1 MEKIIKPRGEA
12 KGRRF
17 VDEGEARTAAREI
30 LAEID
35 MEAVESSIAARIQAV
50 TRNMRPDIEQEV
62 VVRPSSAAPF
72 FEVTTRRV
80 RQG

>member
-1 MEKIIKPRGEA
+1 MEKIIRPRGEA
-12 KGRRF
+12 KGRKF
-17 VDEGEARTAAREI
+17 VDKGEVVAAAREV

-35 MEAVESSIAARIQAV
+35 LEAIETAIANRIEAV
-50 TRNMRPDIEQEV
+50 TRNMNPEVDQEV

-80 RQG
+80 GRE

>member
-17 VDEGEARTAAREI
+17 VEEGEARAAAREV

-35 MEAVESSIAARIQAV
+35 MGAVENAIAARIQAV
-50 TRNMRPDIEQEV
+50 TRNMRPDVEQEV
-62 VVRPSSAAPF
+62 VVRSSSATPF

-80 RQG
+80 KRG

>member
-1 MEKIIKPRGEA
+1 MEKIIKPKGEA

-35 MEAVESSIAARIQAV
+35 MEAVENAIAARIQAV

-62 VVRPSSAAPF
+62 VIRSSSSAPF
-72 FEVTTRRV
+72 FEVTTRRAK
-80 RQG
+80 QG